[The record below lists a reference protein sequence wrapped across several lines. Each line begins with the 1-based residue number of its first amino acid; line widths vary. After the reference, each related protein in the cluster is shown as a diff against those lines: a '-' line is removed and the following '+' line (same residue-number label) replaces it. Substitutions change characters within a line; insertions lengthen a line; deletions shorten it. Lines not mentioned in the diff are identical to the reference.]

1 MPKKTNSAAGHKNK
15 NMGGDALQSLLSDQ
29 AEARVQREIS
39 ISRNEAGES
48 SDAVSGKS
56 SSGTSDRT
64 GSQVRGISSDSLRPP
79 SMRETKAQLIGRM
92 EKLLSEMHKLEA
104 RLEQKDLEREKI
116 EKDKKAL
123 VFELEGVR
131 NEKSALEKELSRKD
145 EINAFSLDSQQ
156 ALEKKVQDLEE
167 ENREI
172 SLEVQKYEQ
181 SLSDLENVNQELQSR
196 VHEMSNRIKGFAA
209 AEEDFKT
216 RLSSKDK
223 KVHLLNQE
231 ILMLQQENKKVQ
243 DQASAG
249 KKEEPARQ
257 MQMGAE
263 DWRQK
268 AGALWDGQAYA
279 APQKAIGYL
288 NAALELRPDWPEALN
303 DRGLAYLDDYQLDKS
318 LEDFTTAIALKGDFA
333 EAYHNRG
340 VALLRAGKRFAAKKD
355 FQIAAGHG
363 LWLGLNA
370 LSAPS
375 KGPGLVDRIKKLLG
389 LGRSK

>member
-64 GSQVRGISSDSLRPP
+64 GSQVRGMSSDSLRPP

-104 RLEQKDLEREKI
+104 GLEQKDLEREKI
-116 EKDKKAL
+116 EKDKKGL
-123 VFELEGVR
+123 VSELEGVR
-131 NEKSALEKELSRKD
+131 NEKSALEKQLSKKD
-145 EINAFSLDSQQ
+145 EIHAVSLDKQ

-181 SLSDLENVNQELQSR
+181 SLSDLENENQELQSR
-196 VHEMSNRIKGFAA
+196 VHEMSNRIKEFAA
-209 AEEDFKT
+209 AEEDFKA

-223 KVHLLNQE
+223 KIHLLNQE

-268 AGALWDGQAYA
+268 SGALWDGQAYA
-279 APQKAIGYL
+279 APQKAISYL

-340 VALLRAGKRFAAKKD
+340 VALLREGKRFAAKKD

-363 LWLGLNA
+363 LWLGMNA